1 MLQIYSTVYENT
13 LRKINSHAYITKT
26 YHEGKPLP
34 IGTFVLNCNF
44 AHVHFSDKL
53 KPLRIGPYKIIDG
66 LSDVTYELLA
76 QDGST
81 IHVHRNHLLPYY
93 PKEPLL
99 YPHLRSFMRF
109 SDTTQFQIPQP
120 TKYANSDSSPFN
132 SDESL
137 SDEDSQ
143 TFMTPS
149 TTDNSSQTFVTPS
162 SFSTSNQNAP
172 TTTSNDK
179 SLTSSTNDDSLYK
192 HIINTPHTNIPRD
205 RSRHSSNNQTTS
217 VPPLIDRTTKTTY
230 KLRQQPKLDY

>member
-1 MLQIYSTVYENT
+1 MLQIYSTVYENP
-13 LRKINSHAYITKT
+13 LRKINSLAYITKT

-34 IGTFVLNCNF
+34 IGTFVLKRNF
-44 AHVHFSDKL
+44 THVNYSDKL
-53 KPLRIGPYKIIDG
+53 KPLRIGPYKIIDR

-81 IHVHRNHLLPYY
+81 IHVHRNHLIPYY

-99 YPHLRSFMRF
+99 YPHLRSFMLF

-132 SDESL
+132 SDDSL

-149 TTDNSSQTFVTPS
+149 TTEDSSQTFMTP
-162 SFSTSNQNAP
+162 FSTSYQ
-172 TTTSNDK
+172 
-179 SLTSSTNDDSLYK
+179 
-192 HIINTPHTNIPRD
+192 NTPSITSTTN
-205 RSRHSSNNQTTS
+205 
-217 VPPLIDRTTKTTY
+217 
-230 KLRQQPKLDY
+230 